1 MSFPDDLSLVFAS
14 SLTEVIST
22 VAGITLR
29 AQPPDHDDS
38 FANYEMI
45 GIMHLN
51 GANRGML
58 FISASEAS
66 MRVLCAAIL
75 GLAQHEVKK
84 DDMRDALCEIVNMTA
99 GNAKLRLSN
108 TDYTFSLSV
117 PFLISGENMMI
128 FTKKR
133 EPILSSVLSDDRV
146 SLGMKM
152 TY

>member
-1 MSFPDDLSLVFAS
+1 MNIPDDLSRIFANSLEEVVF
-14 SLTEVIST
+14 T
-22 VAGITLR
+22 VAGVTLR
-29 AQPPDHDDS
+29 VLPPECEADE
-38 FANYEMI
+38 AGKEMI

-51 GANRGML
+51 GRNRGML
-58 FISASEAS
+58 FISAAEDSIRA
-66 MRVLCAAIL
+66 LCAAML
-75 GLAQHEVKK
+75 GIPQHEVAK
-84 DDMRDALCEIVNMTA
+84 DDMRDALCELVNMTA

-108 TDYTFSLSV
+108 TDYTFTLTV

-133 EPILSSVLSDDRV
+133 EPILSCVLSDDRV